1 MYCSWNCPH
10 FRYHHATWTD
20 PEEYLCKI
28 QSEPDDCTYALV
40 EDEEE
45 ALEVVERD
53 GWALARVPEY
63 LRTADVCL
71 AAVRQD
77 GRVFAA
83 VPKDLRG
90 AVAAALEQE
99 SPQDAA

>member
-10 FRYHHATWTD
+10 LRYHHATWTD

-28 QSEPDDCTYALV
+28 QSEPDDCTYALA
-40 EDEEE
+40 EDEAE
-45 ALEVVERD
+45 ALELVTRS
-53 GWALARVPEY
+53 GWTLARVPEY
-63 LRTADVCL
+63 LRTAEICL

-77 GRVFAA
+77 RRVFAA
-83 VPKDLRG
+83 VPQDLRG